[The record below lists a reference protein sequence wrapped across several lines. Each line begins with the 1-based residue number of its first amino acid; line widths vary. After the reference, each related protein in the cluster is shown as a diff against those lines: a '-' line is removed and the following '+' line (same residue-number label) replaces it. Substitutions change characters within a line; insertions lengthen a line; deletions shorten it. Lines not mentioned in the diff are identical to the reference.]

1 MFLEL
6 LKVSFILKIFLIDK
20 ISDVV
25 ICILK
30 NILFRDLVSC
40 NV

>member
-6 LKVSFILKIFLIDK
+6 LKVSLFLIEFKDK